1 MFRPAWWLR
10 NAHLQTLFPY
20 LLRPRPRVTLRRER
34 IELPDGDF
42 LDLDWTT
49 GKDGPIVLILHGLEG
64 SSRSKYARGL
74 LKAVHERGW
83 RGVIMH
89 FRGCSG
95 EPNRLPRSYHSGETG
110 DPDFIVRLLRHR
122 HPGTPLAVVGYSL
135 GGNVL
140 LKWLAEQGEAAPVD
154 AAVAVS
160 VPYRLADSANRLLHG
175 FSRLYQIRL
184 VMNLCDSFRRK
195 RKRIAMPIDPP
206 LGRIKTFWDFDT
218 AVTAALHGFR
228 DAEHYYATVSSR
240 QFLQQ
245 IHRPVLCIHARDDTF
260 MFPRTVPE
268 TSELSA
274 KVQLELT
281 EHGGHVGFVGGR
293 WPWKPRYWLEERIP
307 EYLASRFSP
316 RLEASPEPG
325 VS

>member
-10 NAHLQTLFPY
+10 NAHLQTLFPF
-20 LLRPRPRVTLRRER
+20 LLRPLPRIALRRER
-34 IELPDGDF
+34 VELPDGDF
-42 LDLDWTT
+42 LDLDWTE
-49 GKDGPIVLILHGLEG
+49 GERGPIVLILHGLEG
-64 SSRSKYARGL
+64 SSRSKYALGL
-74 LKAVHERGW
+74 MKAVHARGW
-83 RGVIMH
+83 RGVVMH

-110 DPDFIVRLLRHR
+110 DPDLIVRLLRQR
-122 HPGTPLAVVGYSL
+122 HPDAPLAVVGYSL

-140 LKWLAEQGEAAPVD
+140 LKWLAEQGEAAPID

-175 FSRLYQIRL
+175 FSRLYQMRL

-206 LGRIKTFWDFDT
+206 LRRIKTFWDFDT

-228 DAEHYYATVSSR
+228 DAGHYYATVSSR
-240 QFLQQ
+240 QFLKQ
-245 IHRPVLCIHARDDTF
+245 IGKPVLCIHARDDTF
-260 MFPRTVPE
+260 MFPETAPE
-268 TSELSA
+268 PSELSSA
-274 KVQLELT
+274 VELDLA
-281 EHGGHVGFVGGR
+281 EHGGHVGFVSGR

-307 EYLASRFSP
+307 EYLAARFG
-316 RLEASPEPG
+316 LESC
-325 VS
+325 